1 MELVNLSCSD
11 FAEKLAGK
19 DPVPGGGG
27 ASALAGALG
36 VCLGNMVGALTVGK
50 KKYADVEREMYDL
63 CGSAEM
69 LRMELLALV
78 EEDAEVFMPLAQ
90 AYRMPSG
97 TQEEKARKEETM
109 EEALLD
115 AVRVPLKIMHA
126 CCRAIDLLEAFAEKG
141 SVMAVSDAGAG
152 AALCLGA
159 LRAASFNVYINTKAM
174 KDTDRAKAFEAEAD
188 EMTGV
193 YLKKAGKICDE
204 VEAFLRKE

>member
-1 MELVNLSCSD
+1 MELVNLSCSE
-11 FAEKLAGK
+11 FAEKLSCK

-36 VCLGNMVGALTVGK
+36 ICLGNMVGALTVGK

-63 CGSAEM
+63 CGAAEM

-78 EEDAEVFMPLAQ
+78 EEDAEVFLPLAN

-97 TQEEKARKEETM
+97 TEEEKARKEEVM
-109 EEALLD
+109 EDALVG
-115 AVRVPLKIMHA
+115 AVQVPLKIMHA
-126 CCRAIDLLEAFAEKG
+126 CCRSIDLLEVFAGKG

-152 AALCLGA
+152 AALCRGA

-174 KDTDRAKAFEAEAD
+174 KDRDKAKAFEEEAD
-188 EMTGV
+188 EMTRV
-193 YLKKAGKICDE
+193 YLAKAGAVCDQ
-204 VEAFLRKE
+204 VEAFLRKG

>member
-11 FAEKLAGK
+11 FTEKLAGK

-36 VCLGNMVGALTVGK
+36 VCLGSMVGALTVGK

-63 CGSAEM
+63 GSAAEM
-69 LRMELLALV
+69 LRIELLALV
-78 EEDAEVFMPLAQ
+78 EEDAEVFLPLAD

-97 TQEEKARKEETM
+97 TEEEKALTDEAM
-109 EEALLD
+109 EDALIG
-115 AVRVPLKIMHA
+115 AIKVPLKIMHA
-126 CCRAIDLLEAFAEKG
+126 CCRAIDLLEVFAEKG

-152 AALCLGA
+152 AALCKGA

-174 KDTDRAKAFEAEAD
+174 KDAEKAKAFEDEAD

-193 YLKKAGKICDE
+193 YLKKAGAICDK
-204 VEAFLRKE
+204 VEAYLRKD